1 MSTSGQSSS
10 GSTITEFACW
20 GSSEVSS
27 LSNFFRNSGRSR
39 YFRSILIWNIVFLL
53 LKSTMQS
60 TFVTAETTLQDSF
73 HEITSLF
80 IFSGRRMS
88 TLSPGSSVLNFDFD
102 LQKIYKSVQ
111 AEIII
116 FSLSL
121 STPSYMS
128 RRLLSHQIGSSLGA
142 NLLKSPL
149 SLWDLNHITFEK
161 VTVQLTQWHFRNCI

>member
-1 MSTSGQSSS
+1 MSESLFYLFFTNSMQFRMSTSGQSSS
-10 GSTITEFACW
+10 GSTKTEFACS

-80 IFSGRRMS
+80 
-88 TLSPGSSVLNFDFD
+88 SPAGEWAPYHLALVFLILILIYRKSISLYRLFQCMFGVYAWVYNF
-102 LQKIYKSVQ
+102 
-111 AEIII
+111 
-116 FSLSL
+116 LSL
-121 STPSYMS
+121 S
-128 RRLLSHQIGSSLGA
+128 
-142 NLLKSPL
+142 
-149 SLWDLNHITFEK
+149 
-161 VTVQLTQWHFRNCI
+161 QLHRIWVDAFCLIR